1 MLIFK
6 IINNPNKKAFL
17 MPGEKTV
24 STHRSFFRN
33 RKELPRA
40 EPSVT
45 KSSSGSVAGSVFS
58 LATVFL
64 SFLFTYASLLDPQVN
79 KKFSITTV

>member
-45 KSSSGSVAGSVFS
+45 KSSSCLYLCTVVQALVLFS
-58 LATVFL
+58 LWLQF
-64 SFLFTYASLLDPQVN
+64 FFRFCLLMPHCL
-79 KKFSITTV
+79 IHR